1 MTPLLAFAVAL
12 AAVPWT
18 GFAGRT
24 GPGRPLPGDTV
35 PESYALAVEPELG
48 TAVGS
53 LAGRVYVAIAV
64 KTATA
69 AITLNAQGLT
79 VRQVRITDRSTGA
92 DVKVDSWDCA
102 DQRLT
107 IRTAARVLPNRKY
120 TVYVRFVGTL
130 RDDDRGFFQSSYTS
144 RSAGKV

>member
-1 MTPLLAFAVAL
+1 MLLAIAVAF

-24 GPGRPLPGDTV
+24 GPDWYALPGDTV

-48 TAVGS
+48 TATGS
-53 LAGRVYVAIAV
+53 LAGRVYISIGVR
-64 KTATA
+64 TTTA

-79 VRQVRITDRSTGA
+79 VQQVRITDRSTGA
-92 DVKVDSWDCA
+92 DVTVDSWDCA
-102 DQRLT
+102 DERLT
-107 IRTAARVLPNRKY
+107 IYAAGRVLANRKY

-130 RDDDRGFFQSSYTS
+130 RDDDRGFFQSFYTS
-144 RSAGKV
+144 RSVGKV